1 MVFSFVD
8 IIDLENKGKENERV
22 NIALGYGSINK

>member
-8 IIDLENKGKENERV
+8 IIDLENKGKEKERV